1 MGVRTTLDQDTF
13 TIEGGKPKG
22 AMISPHQDHRI
33 AMAFTV
39 LGLVADEET
48 TIMDAE
54 CVSKS
59 YPGFWDDMESIGAEI
74 RGMGE

>member
-1 MGVRTTLDQDTF
+1 
-13 TIEGGKPKG
+13 
-22 AMISPHQDHRI
+22 
-33 AMAFTV
+33 MAFTV
-39 LGLVADEET
+39 LGLVADGET

>member
-1 MGVRTTLDQDTF
+1 LDGDTF
-13 TIEGGKPKG
+13 TVEGGKPKG
-22 AMISPHQDHRI
+22 SSISPHQDHRI

-39 LGLVADEET
+39 LGLVADGET
-48 TIMDAE
+48 TITDAE

-74 RGMGE
+74 RSLGE